1 MSRPL
6 SVPFHLFHLAL
17 DSVRGC
23 FSLGIKA
30 LPSFP
35 SLLIPESGLWFFA
48 LQAAV
53 SSLRESA
60 RLLAT
65 PFPLRFETRFE

>member
-17 DSVRGC
+17 ESFRGC

-35 SLLIPESGLWFFA
+35 SLLIPESGLFFFV

-60 RLLAT
+60 RPLAT
-65 PFPLRFETRFE
+65 PFPLRFETRLE